1 MTYSYDYRKELLKL
15 KGEITDTNNI
25 LSEVNQNISKENSDL
40 KEVLKT
46 ALRKI
51 ENNSKEIEMLNNRL
65 SSIEEILKI
74 LVVRDTISDM
84 KENIK

>member
-25 LSEVNQNISKENSDL
+25 LSEINQNISKENSDL
-40 KEVLKT
+40 KDVLKT

-51 ENNSKEIEMLNNRL
+51 ENNSKEIEILNNRL
-65 SSIEEILKI
+65 NAIEEVLKI
-74 LVVRDTISDM
+74 LVVRDTISDV